1 MEIVLIVAV
10 ADNGVIGSA
19 RRHSVAAEDR
29 SAALQGDDVGK
40 PVVMGR
46 KTFLSL
52 RRPLPGRTN
61 IVVTRDPSF
70 RAAGAVVTTSF
81 ADARAV
87 ARGDAL
93 RRSADE
99 IAVIGGA
106 EIYAQWMDIA
116 DRLEITEVHAR
127 PEGDT
132 MFRRNRSGRLGGGRA
147 RAESGRSGRQRRL
160 FLCDLSPP
168 QAALT
173 RSAMFTL
180 TIAGSGIAARAAS
193 LRCKGRGGPL

>member
-1 MEIVLIVAV
+1 MRDAMMEIVLIAAV

-19 RRHSVAAEDR
+19 GAIPWRQKTDQQRLKAMTMGR
-29 SAALQGDDVGK
+29 

-61 IVVTRDPSF
+61 IVVTRDANF
-70 RAAGAVVTTSF
+70 RGPGAVVTTSLS
-81 ADARAV
+81 DARAV
-87 ARGDAL
+87 ATGDAL
-93 RRSADE
+93 RRSVTE

-106 EIYAQWMDIA
+106 EIYAQWMDVA

-132 MFRRNRSGRLGGGRA
+132 YFAAIEPADWEEVARVRNSSGPDDSADFSYVTYRR
-147 RAESGRSGRQRRL
+147 
-160 FLCDLSPP
+160 
-168 QAALT
+168 
-173 RSAMFTL
+173 RSAH
-180 TIAGSGIAARAAS
+180 
-193 LRCKGRGGPL
+193 